1 MTLSIRSVSVGVWG
15 RAIDAGTDDNVE
27 ELDAV
32 WDEVLDLIGSDYDGY
47 SYVSSIGWAA

>member
-1 MTLSIRSVSVGVWG
+1 M
-15 RAIDAGTDDNVE
+15 DDDVE

-32 WDEVLDLIGSDYDGY
+32 WDEVLVLIGSDYGGY